1 MYMGHSLIRH
11 LFLEPLTGTAEILT
25 PATQH
30 QNRFKKCSYTHAN
43 CIFPPDSTLPPL
55 ARTSPNSLPI
65 QEEILKKSVKIHGY
79 PTTKRSSLQK
89 SPRKHQHKNT
99 RDSCGSHNHI
109 FSAHKK
115 ETNGKNSATPTRAGT
130 TNGVKSNGHH
140 PILFR
145 PEQTQ
150 ALQGLSDQKSS
161 PQPEDGFFRN

>member
-1 MYMGHSLIRH
+1 MGHSLIRH

-30 QNRFKKCSYTHAN
+30 QNRFKKCSYTHEN

-65 QEEILKKSVKIHGY
+65 QEKILKKSVKIHGY

-115 ETNGKNSATPTRAGT
+115 ETTGKTPPPLLELERQTGLKVTATT
-130 TNGVKSNGHH
+130 
-140 PILFR
+140 LYFFD
-145 PEQTQ
+145 
-150 ALQGLSDQKSS
+150 LSKLKLYR
-161 PQPEDGFFRN
+161 G